1 MKPPQVTVL
10 MPVYNAKRFLG
21 PAIRSVLA
29 QTFVH
34 FELLIVDD
42 GSTDDTEQIIRSFPD
57 GRIRVL
63 SNRTNIGLIK
73 SLNRGIGE
81 AQGKYIARLDADDLC
96 LPTRLAD
103 QVDVLESQNDVG
115 LVASW
120 TEVIDED
127 DRTKGFG
134 RWCLS
139 PEAIYY
145 VLHFRQCLTHSSVM
159 FRTGLARELGGYSEQ
174 AIRTEDFDLWHRFSK
189 VCRIIQLQKVLV
201 KWRTHTASVTGTG
214 TKEMEQNALRLA
226 EQYVSEVTGEEWPPE
241 IVKALVECRSVRY
254 LRQDQ
259 LANFPAGLKNVQE
272 RIVAAAPEGYDMH
285 ELCSYIDIETAK
297 YSYILRSLGKPFQTN
312 LPTRASLLGFMYY
325 LISYCRLPLTCRLVP
340 RSHF

>member
-1 MKPPQVTVL
+1 MKPPLVTVL

-21 PAIRSVLA
+21 PAIRSVLS
-29 QTFVH
+29 QTFVD
-34 FELLIVDD
+34 FELLIIDD
-42 GSTDDTEQIIRSFPD
+42 GSTDETEQIIKSFPD
-57 GRIRVL
+57 PRIRVL
-63 SNRTNIGLIK
+63 SNGNNIGLIK

-81 AQGKYIARLDADDLC
+81 AHGKYIARIDADDLC

-103 QVDVLESQNDVG
+103 QVEVLEGQGDVG

-120 TEVIDED
+120 TEVIDEN

-145 VLHFRQCLTHSSVM
+145 VLHFRQCLTHSSVI
-159 FRTGLARELGGYSEQ
+159 FRTGLVRELGGYSEQ
-174 AIRTEDFDLWHRFSK
+174 AIRTEDFDLWHRISK
-189 VCRIIQLQKVLV
+189 VSRIIQLQKVLV
-201 KWRTHTASVTGTG
+201 KWRTHAASVTGTG

-241 IVKALVECRSVRY
+241 IVKALVECRSVRD
-254 LRQDQ
+254 LRQD
-259 LANFPAGLKNVQE
+259 LLPEFPARLKKTQE
-272 RIVAAAPEGYDMH
+272 RIFAAAPAGYDKH
-285 ELCSYIDIETAK
+285 ELRCYIDIETAK
-297 YSYILRSLGKPFQTN
+297 YSHIFRSLGKPFQAN
-312 LPTRASLLGFMYY
+312 LPTHARLLGFMYY
-325 LISYCRLPLTCRLVP
+325 LISYYRLPLTCRLVP